1 VRRIGETVQVDHE
14 ALSLL
19 TVAGLLPGEQV
30 AVRRHDN
37 RIIAVRDGADEA
49 DGVSLPEGVATHVFA
64 AAV

>member
-1 VRRIGETVQVDHE
+1 
-14 ALSLL
+14 
-19 TVAGLLPGEQV
+19 V